1 MATTQ
6 AEVIADLQ
14 RTNAELRRERDV
26 ALALNRAYAARS
38 IASIDV
44 MKTIADSPDDTQ
56 PVFELIARHVGA
68 LCGASSAAIS
78 EYDGTLMYMR
88 AWTGYDPAAAA
99 AIERTYPRVP
109 SPDFFHGRTVL
120 SGGII
125 QIRDVMAEPDFWQAG
140 RDLGVQSMMGVPLL
154 RDGRVIGVIGL
165 SKQETGGFDDTQVAL
180 TLIETFAEQASLAI
194 AGAAT
199 LRELRQRTSDLQ
211 ESLEYQTATSDV
223 LNVLSRS
230 TFDLQPVLDAL
241 VETAAQLCNAEMVA
255 IVCPEGGLWRLAAHF
270 GFPPKFEA
278 YQRARGAYPLDP
290 SSPTVLARAVGERR
304 AVHIHDVA
312 AVPGYPDALI
322 TLGKQRSSLGVPLLR
337 EGATIGVIVLARLRV
352 EPFAD
357 RQIDLVSTFADQAV
371 IAMENT
377 RLLTEQR
384 EALEQQTA
392 TAEVLQVINASPGN
406 LPPVFDAI
414 LEKAHSL
421 CGATIGTLQIYDD
434 DQVRVVA
441 IRGAPDELVTILRPG
456 WRRPVN
462 PAIPFDQ
469 VSQIADSVEVLARSG
484 DPVLRAIV
492 EIGQVRTQLH
502 VPLIKEGVAIG
513 RIAAAVRKF
522 GCSQKK
528 KSPCWKT
535 SRRRR

>member
-44 MKTIADSPDDTQ
+44 MKTIANSPDDTQ

-180 TLIETFAEQASLAI
+180 TLIETFAEQA
-194 AGAAT
+194 
-199 LRELRQRTSDLQ
+199 
-211 ESLEYQTATSDV
+211 
-223 LNVLSRS
+223 
-230 TFDLQPVLDAL
+230 
-241 VETAAQLCNAEMVA
+241 VA
-255 IVCPEGGLWRLAAHF
+255 RD
-270 GFPPKFEA
+270 
-278 YQRARGAYPLDP
+278 RRRG
-290 SSPTVLARAVGERR
+290 
-304 AVHIHDVA
+304 DVA
-312 AVPGYPDALI
+312 GSCASA
-322 TLGKQRSSLGVPLLR
+322 Q
-337 EGATIGVIVLARLRV
+337 ATFRNRW
-352 EPFAD
+352 
-357 RQIDLVSTFADQAV
+357 
-371 IAMENT
+371 NT
-377 RLLTEQR
+377 RPPP
-384 EALEQQTA
+384 A
-392 TAEVLQVINASPGN
+392 T
-406 LPPVFDAI
+406 
-414 LEKAHSL
+414 
-421 CGATIGTLQIYDD
+421 C
-434 DQVRVVA
+434 
-441 IRGAPDELVTILRPG
+441 
-456 WRRPVN
+456 
-462 PAIPFDQ
+462 
-469 VSQIADSVEVLARSG
+469 
-484 DPVLRAIV
+484 
-492 EIGQVRTQLH
+492 
-502 VPLIKEGVAIG
+502 
-513 RIAAAVRKF
+513 
-522 GCSQKK
+522 
-528 KSPCWKT
+528 
-535 SRRRR
+535 